1 MNLRHIEIF
10 HAVYVNGSVSAA
22 ARALN
27 VSQPSVSKTLRHAE
41 TLLGFDLFQ
50 RTGGRLVPTEDARN
64 LFADV
69 AEIQERVRALR
80 EAGRNM
86 RSGGGGRLRISA
98 LPSLALGVLPMA
110 VSRFL
115 QKHPKVHFDLQTVHH
130 DDLLRKL
137 YEREADIAI
146 ASEPPRGAAL
156 NTTWLGEG
164 ELVVLYREADMPDAP
179 ARVELSELTDRP
191 FISLAGS
198 GPIGTLLTDE
208 LDRLGLELTEVVA
221 ARTFYIA
228 AGLVRAGV
236 GVTVVDSFTAEAWMC
251 PGLAMRPLRP
261 SLTFDLHAIHL
272 LDRPP
277 SALASEFLAVLKEEI
292 DAE

>member
-1 MNLRHIEIF
+1 
-10 HAVYVNGSVSAA
+10 
-22 ARALN
+22 
-27 VSQPSVSKTLRHAE
+27 
-41 TLLGFDLFQ
+41 
-50 RTGGRLVPTEDARN
+50 
-64 LFADV
+64 
-69 AEIQERVRALR
+69 
-80 EAGRNM
+80 M

-179 ARVELSELTDRP
+179 ARVELSDLVDRP

>member
-1 MNLRHIEIF
+1 
-10 HAVYVNGSVSAA
+10 
-22 ARALN
+22 
-27 VSQPSVSKTLRHAE
+27 
-41 TLLGFDLFQ
+41 
-50 RTGGRLVPTEDARN
+50 
-64 LFADV
+64 
-69 AEIQERVRALR
+69 
-80 EAGRNM
+80 
-86 RSGGGGRLRISA
+86 
-98 LPSLALGVLPMA
+98 
-110 VSRFL
+110 
-115 QKHPKVHFDLQTVHH
+115 
-130 DDLLRKL
+130 
-137 YEREADIAI
+137 READIAI